1 MNINNDFEWDT
12 HVDKLGN
19 EPRKRTGLLRRI
31 KPRLPVDKLEPND
44 C

>member
-19 EPRKRTGLLRRI
+19 ELRKRTGLLRRI